1 MFLINNCTSQLD
13 QCSCYSPHSS
23 DSTAVLSD
31 PSGSARS
38 LHSSLSGSP
47 SSHIEAV
54 LSLLSPS
61 FLVCRISVRVLVE
74 RDPGGRRFCP
84 ARRDLN
90 PSRLP
95 KYPMTVVFDTSADN
109 PRAVLGQK
117 RRGAMARRISSQG
130 KVTISVDEYSSNP
143 TQAFTHYNINQSRF
157 QPPHVHMV
165 EPLPYDAP
173 KPVGHTRF
181 VCVSDTHS
189 RTDGIQMPFGDVLLH
204 TGDFT
209 ELGLPSEV
217 KKFND
222 WLGSLPYEY
231 KVVIAGNH
239 ELTFDKD
246 FMSELIKQDYYRFP
260 SVSKLRT
267 EDFDDVQSL
276 LTNCVYLQDSEVTI
290 KGFRIYG
297 TPWTPWFNGWGF
309 NLPRGQ
315 SLLDKWNQIPEDVDI
330 LMTHGPP
337 LGFRDWVPKELQRV
351 GCVELL
357 NTVQKRVRP
366 KLHAYGGIHEG
377 YGIMTDGY
385 TTFIN
390 SSTCTVSFQPT
401 NPPIIFDLPNPGNS

>member
-1 MFLINNCTSQLD
+1 MVCATLPPVCA
-13 QCSCYSPHSS
+13 CVVHP
-23 DSTAVLSD
+23 D
-31 PSGSARS
+31 PSGSPLTLHSVAACLPPTSRLRSRS
-38 LHSSLSGSP
+38 LAVSVCLISTGASRRSLRVEGSALLAP
-47 SSHIEAV
+47 TSTFQPPKSAFAFYGSASLTPQRAAPGHI
-54 LSLLSPS
+54 S
-61 FLVCRISVRVLVE
+61 
-74 RDPGGRRFCP
+74 
-84 ARRDLN
+84 ARGKVQITDWCGSDGWR
-90 PSRLP
+90 
-95 KYPMTVVFDTSADN
+95 
-109 PRAVLGQK
+109 
-117 RRGAMARRISSQG
+117 MAHGMASQG
-130 KVTISVDEYSSNP
+130 KVTIAVDEYSSNP

-165 EPLPYDAP
+165 DPVPYDTP
-173 KPVGHTRF
+173 KPTGHTRF

-189 RTDGIQMPFGDVLLH
+189 RTDGIQMPYGDVLLH
-204 TGDFT
+204 SGDFT

-222 WLGSLPYEY
+222 WLGSLPYEF

-246 FMSELIKQDYYRFP
+246 FMAELVKQDYYRFP
-260 SVSKLRT
+260 SVSKLKP

-276 LTNCVYLQDSEVTI
+276 LTNCVYLQDSDVTV

-315 SLLDKWNQIPEDVDI
+315 SLLDKWNQVPEGVDI
-330 LMTHGPP
+330 LLTHGPP

-357 NTVQKRVRP
+357 NTVQRRVRP
-366 KLHAYGGIHEG
+366 KLHAFGGIHEG

-385 TTFIN
+385 TTYIN
-390 SSTCTVSFQPT
+390 ASTCTVSFQPT
-401 NPPIIFDLPNPGNS
+401 NPPIIFDLPNPQGS

>member
-1 MFLINNCTSQLD
+1 LT
-13 QCSCYSPHSS
+13 
-23 DSTAVLSD
+23 
-31 PSGSARS
+31 GSA
-38 LHSSLSGSP
+38 L
-47 SSHIEAV
+47 
-54 LSLLSPS
+54 
-61 FLVCRISVRVLVE
+61 
-74 RDPGGRRFCP
+74 
-84 ARRDLN
+84 
-90 PSRLP
+90 
-95 KYPMTVVFDTSADN
+95 
-109 PRAVLGQK
+109 
-117 RRGAMARRISSQG
+117 GAMARRISSQG

-222 WLGSLPYEY
+222 WLGSLPYEF

-246 FMSELIKQDYYRFP
+246 FMGELIKQDYYRYP
-260 SVSKLRT
+260 SVSKLKT
-267 EDFDDVQSL
+267 EDFDDVQSV

-366 KLHAYGGIHEG
+366 KLHAYHLGW

>member
-1 MFLINNCTSQLD
+1 
-13 QCSCYSPHSS
+13 
-23 DSTAVLSD
+23 
-31 PSGSARS
+31 
-38 LHSSLSGSP
+38 
-47 SSHIEAV
+47 
-54 LSLLSPS
+54 
-61 FLVCRISVRVLVE
+61 
-74 RDPGGRRFCP
+74 
-84 ARRDLN
+84 
-90 PSRLP
+90 
-95 KYPMTVVFDTSADN
+95 
-109 PRAVLGQK
+109 
-117 RRGAMARRISSQG
+117 MAHG
-130 KVTISVDEYSSNP
+130 KVTITVDEYSSNP

-165 EPLPYDAP
+165 DPIPYDTP
-173 KPVGHTRF
+173 KPAGHTRF

-189 RTDGIQMPFGDVLLH
+189 RTDGIQMPYGDVLLH
-204 TGDFT
+204 MGDFT

-222 WLGSLPYEY
+222 WLGGLPYEF

-246 FMSELIKQDYYRFP
+246 FMAELVKQDYYRFP
-260 SVSKLRT
+260 SVSKLKP
-267 EDFDDVQSL
+267 EDFDNVQSL
-276 LTNCVYLQDSEVTI
+276 LTNCVYLQDSDVTI

-315 SLLDKWNQIPEDVDI
+315 SLLDKWNLVPEGIDI

-366 KLHAYGGIHEG
+366 KLHAFGGIHEG
-377 YGIMTDGY
+377 YGIMTDKNDVHQRINLHCQLPAHQPPYRVRPAQPLQLLRPEAGGEEGPGQDKLLFFY
-385 TTFIN
+385 KYIKLKKKKKTLSVSLPTFGPLQAVVDNEEIWRHRLGWEF
-390 SSTCTVSFQPT
+390 V
-401 NPPIIFDLPNPGNS
+401 

>member
-1 MFLINNCTSQLD
+1 KSMLPGQT
-13 QCSCYSPHSS
+13 
-23 DSTAVLSD
+23 
-31 PSGSARS
+31 GS
-38 LHSSLSGSP
+38 
-47 SSHIEAV
+47 
-54 LSLLSPS
+54 
-61 FLVCRISVRVLVE
+61 
-74 RDPGGRRFCP
+74 
-84 ARRDLN
+84 
-90 PSRLP
+90 
-95 KYPMTVVFDTSADN
+95 
-109 PRAVLGQK
+109 
-117 RRGAMARRISSQG
+117 AMARKISSQG

-143 TQAFTHYNINQSRF
+143 TQAFTNYNINQSRF

-173 KPVGHTRF
+173 KPAGHTRF

-222 WLGSLPYEY
+222 WLGSLPYEF

-246 FMSELIKQDYYRFP
+246 FIAELMKQDYYRFP
-260 SVSKLRT
+260 SVSKLKT
-267 EDFDDVQSL
+267 EEFDDVQSF
-276 LTNCVYLQDSEVTI
+276 LTNCV
-290 KGFRIYG
+290 
-297 TPWTPWFNGWGF
+297 TPWFNGWGF